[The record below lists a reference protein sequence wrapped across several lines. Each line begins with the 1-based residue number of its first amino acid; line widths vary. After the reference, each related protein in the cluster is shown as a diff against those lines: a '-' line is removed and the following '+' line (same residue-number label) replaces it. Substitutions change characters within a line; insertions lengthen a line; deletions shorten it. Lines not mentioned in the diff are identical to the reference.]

1 MTKLTAPLFSA
12 SARGTLADSITFS
25 SWFGIKYA
33 KVKPVPTNPQS
44 VAQTDRRLLFSYIS
58 NTWNRRAQIG
68 RDPWLAQA
76 ATKPW
81 TARNAFIGH
90 NLLALIGETSTDF
103 FVWAP
108 GQGSALAPADLIVTP
123 GSHTFD
129 VSIIPPTPLTD
140 WTLVSAVC
148 GIMRDIDPSQGIAT
162 DSYHAED
169 FSSPYTA
176 HFINLNIVIWQIG
189 AWLRWL
195 APDGSTR
202 YSYSISTQATPLP

>member
-1 MTKLTAPLFSA
+1 MVKLSAPLFSSGA
-12 SARGTLADSITFS
+12 QGTLGDAITFS

-33 KVKPVPTNPQS
+33 KVKPVPTNPKS

-58 NTWNRRAQIG
+58 TTWNRRAQIG

-108 GQGSALAPADLIVTP
+108 GQGSALAPASLSVTP
-123 GSHTFD
+123 GSHSLYVLIT
-129 VSIIPPTPLTD
+129 PPTPLNGWSLT
-140 WTLVSAVC
+140 SASA
-148 GIMRDIDPSQGIAT
+148 GIMQTVDPSLGGAN
-162 DSYHAED
+162 AGLFLED
-169 FSSPYTA
+169 FGPPYEYLFTS
-176 HFINLNIVIWQIG
+176 LNVVEHQIG
-189 AWLRWL
+189 TWLRWL